1 MEKQQETSTNI
12 RLCMRE
18 TIMCDHLFLGS
29 NAFTRF
35 EHNLRLALLFQAVKK
50 VNLTLPCSHICPL
63 NLLPTAGSPSR

>member
-35 EHNLRLALLFQAVKK
+35 EH
-50 VNLTLPCSHICPL
+50 
-63 NLLPTAGSPSR
+63 